1 MMTWVETLP
10 GLLSCGGVAPVTN
23 RGLMNQDSATP
34 SDHALIVAIMDGED
48 ALPTIPNRVVR
59 CSYTCGV

>member
-1 MMTWVETLP
+1 MMTWEEMHHD
-10 GLLSCGGVAPVTN
+10 LLSCGGVAPVTN
-23 RGLMNQDSATP
+23 RGLTNQDLATL
-34 SDHALIVAIMDGED
+34 SVHALIVAIPDGED